1 MHAKTEVDP
10 IQFEVIGNAL
20 LKVTEETAIAL

>member
-10 IQFEVIGNAL
+10 IQFEVIRNAL